1 MQEKRKRRLERT
13 GNTTASQKAI
23 IIIFCCTPGGHIYR
37 DKGLGSPPDC
47 ISLAV
52 IILSCKRAC
61 LSSHSLCDFNSLI
74 SSVSQ
79 ESNKVGGDMNFAG
92 RRLRGENAN

>member
-13 GNTTASQKAI
+13 RNTTASQKTI
-23 IIIFCCTPGGHIYR
+23 IIIFYWTQGGHIYH

-47 ISLAV
+47 ISLVV
-52 IILSCKRAC
+52 IILSRKRAC
-61 LSSHSLCDFNSLI
+61 LSSHSLCDFHSLI

-79 ESNKVGGDMNFAG
+79 ESNKVGGDMNFASC
-92 RRLRGENAN
+92 RLRNENAN